1 MLGESKDGEH
11 RQPGAQQQHWHR
23 RHGKC
28 DCRKNVTWRVR
39 RLCIWEG
46 HLYIEVSTHMYV
58 YFIKFN
64 EILFHK
70 LTGRELNRMDFKQEY
85 FINTATDDKRDG
97 DYNLYSRL
105 VKLFHIAPPDTE
117 STGCFRKNYSQT
129 QEIKIPTIERS
140 WFLRYHLYSWQN
152 GC

>member
-1 MLGESKDGEH
+1 
-11 RQPGAQQQHWHR
+11 
-23 RHGKC
+23 
-28 DCRKNVTWRVR
+28 
-39 RLCIWEG
+39 
-46 HLYIEVSTHMYV
+46 
-58 YFIKFN
+58 
-64 EILFHK
+64 
-70 LTGRELNRMDFKQEY
+70 MDFKQEY

-140 WFLRYHLYSWQN
+140 WFLRYHLQGLIQDFTSGILLEKSN
-152 GC
+152 NLEKS